1 MLKRLL
7 TCASIVTL
15 ALQVSVAETE
25 TVITETQSDIVA
37 PIYIE
42 MATNKGNITLE
53 LNPEKAPNT
62 VGNFIQY
69 VVDGHYEGLIFHRV
83 IPGFMIQGGGWD
95 QDLAPKNTRE
105 SVNIESDNGL
115 KNDKGTIAMARTM
128 DPNSATSQFF
138 INTVDNDF
146 LNYAGQRNPG
156 YTVFGKVVNG
166 MDVVETIEQ
175 VKTENRGRGRDD
187 VPVEPVIIEKMSLI
201 EKPAMATESVE
212 AVNEKANE
220 VPAESTT
227 APTTKQ

>member
-1 MLKRLL
+1 MLKRILA
-7 TCASIVTL
+7 CAGIATL
-15 ALQVSVAETE
+15 AFQVSMANSE
-25 TVITETQSDIVA
+25 TVAVEEAAIVA
-37 PIYIE
+37 PIYVE

-69 VVDGHYEGLIFHRV
+69 VVDGHYDGLIFHRV

-95 QDLAPKNTRE
+95 KDLEPKNTRH

-138 INTVDNDF
+138 INTIDNDF
-146 LNYAGQRNPG
+146 LNYTGPQNPG

-166 MDVVETIEQ
+166 MDVVATIEQ
-175 VKTENRGRGRDD
+175 VKTESRGRGRDD
-187 VPVEPVIIEKMSLI
+187 VPVEPIIIEKMSLI
-201 EKPAMATESVE
+201 EASDSANQTAEPV
-212 AVNEKANE
+212 EKAVE
-220 VPAESTT
+220 QSSESTT
-227 APTTKQ
+227 DTTKQ